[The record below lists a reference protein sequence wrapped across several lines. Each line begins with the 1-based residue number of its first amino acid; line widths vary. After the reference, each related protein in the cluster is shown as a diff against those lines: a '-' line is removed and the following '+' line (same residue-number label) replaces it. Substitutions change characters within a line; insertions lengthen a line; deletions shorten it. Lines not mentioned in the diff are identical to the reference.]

1 MVCLSTFLALFSRL
15 SLFNFQGPFRSRSRD
30 SFNSIS
36 QRFLFVKYFFKLFCF
51 FFSTFSP
58 LYTYSSCGALLYYHI
73 LLFLSR
79 VFLNFFEKI
88 FVKSFS
94 FIILLCICAS
104 LDNFTCLSYNY
115 SINLFIQRK
124 DPAMF
129 YYMNGVVAH
138 LDPDK
143 AVIDCGGV
151 GYLLSITRKTY
162 DCLINEGV
170 IGPDGNVTGIVAK
183 LFTYYHV
190 REDAAELYGFFTE
203 NECFLFKLL
212 ISISGVGPKA
222 ALSILSTLT
231 VESFVAAVAAQ
242 DAKSISS
249 AQGIGLKSAQKIILE
264 LKDKLAGWDV
274 SYDSSAVPEKEP
286 EADSDV
292 IKEAINALAVL
303 GYTRQEATKA
313 VKAAHGTTVEDIIRS
328 ALSQL
333 M

>member
-1 MVCLSTFLALFSRL
+1 ME
-15 SLFNFQGPFRSRSRD
+15 
-30 SFNSIS
+30 I
-36 QRFLFVKYFFKLFCF
+36 
-51 FFSTFSP
+51 
-58 LYTYSSCGALLYYHI
+58 
-73 LLFLSR
+73 
-79 VFLNFFEKI
+79 
-88 FVKSFS
+88 
-94 FIILLCICAS
+94 FIILLYIMPS
-104 LDNFTCLSYNY
+104 LDNFACLSYNIFI
-115 SINLFIQRK
+115 SLFIFRK
-124 DPAMF
+124 DIDMF

-138 LDPDK
+138 LEPDK

-162 DCLINEGV
+162 DSLVNEEV
-170 IGPDGNVTGIVAK
+170 IGPDGNVTGVVAK

-203 NECFLFKLL
+203 NECTLFKLL

-222 ALSILSTLT
+222 ALSILSALT
-231 VESFVAAVAAQ
+231 VEAFVAAVAAQ
-242 DAKSISS
+242 DAKAISS

-274 SYDSSAVPEKEP
+274 SYDNSTLPEKEP
-286 EADSDV
+286 EASSDV

-303 GYTRQEATKA
+303 GYSRQEASKA
-313 VKAAHGTTVEDIIRS
+313 VKAAKGTTVEDIIRS